1 MELNKNDIDT
11 YLYQLTE
18 RVKRLEEC
26 VLNLEK
32 CMLIEDKFDKGV
44 QEQLEITKDCLKK
57 QHEWN
62 KVVSENFASIKK
74 YIDLVT
80 GGNKE

>member
-1 MELNKNDIDT
+1 MALDKNDIDI

-18 RVKRLEEC
+18 RVERLE
-26 VLNLEK
+26 NF
-32 CMLIEDKFDKGV
+32 MLIEGEFDKGV
-44 QEQLEITKDCLKK
+44 SKQLEITKDCLRK

-62 KVVSENFASIKK
+62 KVVSENFTHIKE

>member
-1 MELNKNDIDT
+1 MALDKNDIDT

-18 RVKRLEEC
+18 RVER
-26 VLNLEK
+26 LEK
-32 CMLIEDKFDKGV
+32 CMLDLIWV
-44 QEQLEITKDCLKK
+44 QEQLEITKNCLKK
-57 QHEWN
+57 QHELN
-62 KVVSENFASIKK
+62 KVASENFASIKE

>member
-1 MELNKNDIDT
+1 MALDKNDIDT

-18 RVKRLEEC
+18 RVER
-26 VLNLEK
+26 LEK

-62 KVVSENFASIKK
+62 KIASENFASIKE

-80 GGNKE
+80 GGNEE